1 MTTLVKICGLSAPET
16 MNAALEA
23 GAAFVGLVF
32 FAKSP
37 RNVTLKQAKTLA
49 AQARGRAKIVTLVVD
64 ADDALLDAIAG
75 DVAPDLFQ
83 AHGKET
89 PERMIDIRKRT
100 GIPAYKVVR
109 VATLE
114 HVKAASAFTSS
125 PFILFDAMPPEG
137 AVLPGGNG
145 LAFDWTILKDAPR
158 PFMLAGGLTPD
169 NVGEAIR
176 VTQADMVDVSSGV
189 ESSPGV
195 KDAKLIAKFIEAA
208 KVVHEQSFAPQL
220 LPHRPR

>member
-1 MTTLVKICGLSAPET
+1 MNTLVKICGLSAPDT
-16 MNAALEA
+16 MEAALEA

-64 ADDALLDAIAG
+64 ADNALLDGIAG

-89 PERMIDIRKRT
+89 PERLIDIRKRT
-100 GIPAYKVVR
+100 GIPAYKAVR
-109 VATLE
+109 VATVE
-114 HVKAASAFTSS
+114 HVKAAQAFTTS
-125 PFILFDAMPPEG
+125 PFILFDAMPPEN

-169 NVGEAIR
+169 NVAEAIR

-195 KDAKLIAKFIEAA
+195 KDAKRIAKFIEAA
-208 KVVHEQSFAPQL
+208 KAA
-220 LPHRPR
+220 R

>member
-1 MTTLVKICGLSAPET
+1 MTLVKICGLSATDT
-16 MNAALEA
+16 MEAALEA
-23 GAAFVGLVF
+23 GADFVGLVF

-64 ADDALLDAIAG
+64 ADNALLDGIAG
-75 DVAPDLFQ
+75 DVVPDLFQ

-89 PERMIDIRKRT
+89 PQRLVEVRKRT
-100 GIPAYKVVR
+100 GIPVYKAVR
-109 VATLE
+109 VATVE
-114 HVKAASAFTSS
+114 HVKAAQVFTSS
-125 PFILFDAMPPEG
+125 PFILYDAMPPEG

-145 LAFDWTILKDAPR
+145 LAFDWTILKDAPK
-158 PFMLAGGLTPD
+158 PFMLAGGLNPD
-169 NVGEAIR
+169 NVAEAIR
-176 VTQADMVDVSSGV
+176 TTQAAMVDVSSGV

-208 KVVHEQSFAPQL
+208 KAAS
-220 LPHRPR
+220 

>member
-1 MTTLVKICGLSAPET
+1 MTLVKICGLSAPDSME
-16 MNAALEA
+16 AALEA
-23 GAAFVGLVF
+23 GASFVGLVF

-49 AQARGRAKIVTLVVD
+49 VQARGRAKIVTLVVD
-64 ADDALLDAIAG
+64 ADNALLDAIAG
-75 DVAPDLFQ
+75 DVQPDLFQ

-89 PERMIDIRKRT
+89 PERLAEMRKLT
-100 GIPAYKVVR
+100 GIPAYKAVR
-109 VATLE
+109 VATE
-114 HVKAASAFTSS
+114 QHVMAAQVFTSS
-125 PFILFDAMPPEG
+125 PFILYDAMPPEG

-145 LAFDWTILKDAPR
+145 LAFDWTILKDAPK

-169 NVGEAIR
+169 NVAAAIAT
-176 VTQADMVDVSSGV
+176 TQAAMVDVSSGV

-208 KVVHEQSFAPQL
+208 KAS
-220 LPHRPR
+220 R